1 MSEFEIL
8 TIQQNN
14 REFILSLAV
23 AIISFL
29 SALLVYFDYRHRK
42 KKERA
47 EKSISIAEKFANNII
62 DPISIIF
69 AFFKKYEIDKL
80 IRKAHFLQLEDFDL
94 EELKSIYN
102 EDDINRYKEMINAND
117 SNHKIRTIICDTLN
131 SLEYMCMYIAT
142 NVADEK
148 CIYNSLHQQFL
159 KAIFFL
165 CFEISLTN
173 TDNKDKYY
181 TNIIHVY
188 NLWKKK
194 YIKVSKKEEKYKKKK
209 NKMKRKLLPSTTKI

>member
-69 AFFKKYEIDKL
+69 AFFKKEIALLMAYSDSPNIL
-80 IRKAHFLQLEDFDL
+80 TRFLMRSLLLF
-94 EELKSIYN
+94 S
-102 EDDINRYKEMINAND
+102 NA
-117 SNHKIRTIICDTLN
+117 S
-131 SLEYMCMYIAT
+131 
-142 NVADEK
+142 
-148 CIYNSLHQQFL
+148 
-159 KAIFFL
+159 
-165 CFEISLTN
+165 
-173 TDNKDKYY
+173 
-181 TNIIHVY
+181 
-188 NLWKKK
+188 
-194 YIKVSKKEEKYKKKK
+194 
-209 NKMKRKLLPSTTKI
+209 

>member
-1 MSEFEIL
+1 MSDFEMI

-14 REFILSLAV
+14 REFILSLLV
-23 AIISFL
+23 AIISL
-29 SALLVYFDYRHRK
+29 ISAIFVYFDYRHRK

-69 AFFKKYEIDKL
+69 AFFKKYEIDTLTK
-80 IRKAHFLQLEDFDL
+80 KAHFLQLEDFDI
-94 EELKSIYN
+94 EELKTIYN
-102 EDDINRYKEMINAND
+102 EDDIKKYKEMINTND
-117 SNHKIRTIICDTLN
+117 ANHKIRTIICDTLN
-131 SLEYMCMYIAT
+131 SLEYMCMYIVT

-159 KAIFFL
+159 KAISL
-165 CFEISLTN
+165 LYFEISLTN

-188 NLWKKK
+188 NLWKNK

-209 NKMKRKLLPSTTKI
+209 NKMKRKLLPSATRI